1 MNLIESLFDD
11 LFNYISF
18 IYKIIMIKSESYFD
32 SDIYNKLFCAIYTH
46 LKKKL
51 ILAKNDKL

>member
-18 IYKIIMIKSESYFD
+18 KYKIIMIKSESYFD

-46 LKKKL
+46 FKKTDPSQK
-51 ILAKNDKL
+51 